1 MKNHVGISFN
11 NVARLQYSHLSA
23 KAEDPAI
30 ENVIYRCFHGDGKS
44 LFINQFC
51 VNGLPKLIYNRIHH
65 REITCHFYCFA
76 LAIVHSH
83 HGRTIFIQIKTI
95 RFGDDGLIQYLWNM
109 RNPIHAKVRHDT
121 VFLIIAYDIISHC
134 SYDYFSAQDSAFY
147 NDPMEVNYQQ
157 NMNADEL
164 APLHPLQIALE
175 NRYHAPGA
183 RLELE
188 FLENDDNSG
197 LFDSEMEWA
206 SNCFSEGRIRQF
218 HELYDETVY
227 RLSIHAMRMYA
238 LAFLLQGFNEY
249 SSAYFT
255 GLNNGLVSGILAF
268 TRTFLIQTVMILV
281 LPLFLGT
288 DGLWLAQAATELL
301 AAVIAIAYFI
311 ARKRE
316 YCGPETKPVS

>member
-30 ENVIYRCFHGDGKS
+30 ENMIYRCFHGDGKS

-76 LAIVHSH
+76 LAVVHSH

-121 VFLIIAYDIISHC
+121 VFLIIAYDIISPC
-134 SYDYFSAQDSAFY
+134 SYDYFAAQD
-147 NDPMEVNYQQ
+147 
-157 NMNADEL
+157 
-164 APLHPLQIALE
+164 
-175 NRYHAPGA
+175 
-183 RLELE
+183 
-188 FLENDDNSG
+188 
-197 LFDSEMEWA
+197 
-206 SNCFSEGRIRQF
+206 
-218 HELYDETVY
+218 
-227 RLSIHAMRMYA
+227 
-238 LAFLLQGFNEY
+238 
-249 SSAYFT
+249 SAYFT